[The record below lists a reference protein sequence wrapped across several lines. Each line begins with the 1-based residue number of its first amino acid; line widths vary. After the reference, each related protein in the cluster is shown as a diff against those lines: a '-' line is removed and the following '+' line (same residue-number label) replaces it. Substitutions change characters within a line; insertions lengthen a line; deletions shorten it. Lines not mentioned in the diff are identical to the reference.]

1 MDYTIKLNAV
11 NNKETKVKAFAAVT
25 LGGCFKI
32 ANVAVVEGKEGRL
45 FVSMPSFKS
54 HDANGQTIYKD
65 VCNPITRQ
73 FREELYG
80 EILGLYEDM
89 EKAGKTEIIKAAEG
103 KEEPEFSVSVTPYE
117 KEGSSIR
124 GLARVY
130 FDNSFVVGN
139 ISIFNGKGKEF
150 VAMPSCRVKAVGK
163 EGKTEFQDICFPVT
177 REFREKLY
185 GEILDV
191 YRREKETVLGEA
203 VGRTGEQ
210 MQAEQVLRGGRW
222 LFLKW
227 YALLIEEI

>member
-1 MDYTIKLNAV
+1 MDYAIKLSAV
-11 NNKETKVKAFAAVT
+11 NNTETKVKAFAAVT
-25 LGGCFKI
+25 LGDCFKI
-32 ANVAVVEGKEGRL
+32 TNVAVVEGKEGQM
-45 FVSMPSFKS
+45 FVSMPSFKGQ
-54 HDANGQTIYKD
+54 DTEGQTVYKD

-89 EKAGKTEIIKAAEG
+89 ERAGKTEAVKAAKG

-117 KEGSSIR
+117 REGSSIR

-150 VAMPSCRVKAVGK
+150 VAMPSCKAGAARKDGK
-163 EGKTEFQDICFPVT
+163 PEFRDICFPVT

-185 GEILDV
+185 GEILNI
-191 YRREKETVLGEA
+191 YRRERETSIKAGMGQITAQRPVKQGK
-203 VGRTGEQ
+203 RQ
-210 MQAEQVLRGGRW
+210 R
-222 LFLKW
+222 
-227 YALLIEEI
+227 